1 MTTIKLRTAER
12 SDAKSIQV
20 CIASAYAD
28 AMRDIADLPDV
39 TSGIEE
45 EIAEHQVVIAEV
57 DGTLLG
63 VIIFDQQ
70 AEAMMIFNLAVSPEA
85 QGKGVARQL
94 LAVAEAEAVE
104 LGLSILRLRTHRL
117 MHATREMYTHL
128 GWVEVEGAGNSVVM
142 QKWAK

>member
-1 MTTIKLRTAER
+1 MTTLILRTAEQ

-39 TSGIEE
+39 ASGIEE

-57 DGTLLG
+57 EGKLLG
-63 VIIFDQQ
+63 VIVFDQR

-94 LAVAEAEAVE
+94 LAFAEAKAIEA
-104 LGLSILRLRTHRL
+104 GLSDLRLRTHRL
-117 MHATREMYTHL
+117 MRATREMYTHL
-128 GWVEVEGAGNSVVM
+128 GWVESEVSGNTVVM
-142 QKWAK
+142 QKKAK